1 MRQTGGGFRR
11 ISFDGEQKT
20 LKEGICMIVQALDK
34 IKQQTIISSLLL
46 MIVGLV
52 MLIIPVQHDGILVE
66 ILGYI
71 ILLVGGV
78 MIWDFVGGEKK
89 LSSWIL
95 FTAAL
100 LLVVLGLFI
109 LLSGDDILTVLSV
122 LFGILL
128 IVDGLHSTVHAW
140 MYARRSGKKWWWIL
154 LLLSISL
161 IVAGIV
167 ILNNPWWHAEHSFVK
182 VIGGVMLYA
191 SCVGVIR
198 LILVWPIRSK

>member
-1 MRQTGGGFRR
+1 MIIQVLDRIKHQTV
-11 ISFDGEQKT
+11 IST
-20 LKEGICMIVQALDK
+20 
-34 IKQQTIISSLLL
+34 LLL
-46 MIVGLV
+46 MIVGLL
-52 MLIIPVQHDGILVE
+52 MLIIPVRHDGILVE
-66 ILGYI
+66 VLGYI

-78 MIWDFVGGEKK
+78 MIWDFVAGSKK
-89 LSSWIL
+89 LTDCIL

-100 LLVVLGLFI
+100 LLVVLGLYI
-109 LLSGDDILTVLSV
+109 LISGDNILTVLSV

-128 IVDGLHSTVHAW
+128 IIDGLHSVVHAW

-167 ILNNPWWHAEHSFVK
+167 ILNNPWWQTQHSFVK

-191 SCVGVIR
+191 AAVGFVR
-198 LILVWPIRSK
+198 LVLVWPIRTK